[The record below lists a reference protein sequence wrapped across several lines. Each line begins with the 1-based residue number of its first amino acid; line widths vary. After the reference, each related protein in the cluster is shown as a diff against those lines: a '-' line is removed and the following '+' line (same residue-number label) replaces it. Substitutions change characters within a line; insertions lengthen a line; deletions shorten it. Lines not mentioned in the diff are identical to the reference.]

1 MLMLNYNG
9 VREYNTL
16 LFNHS
21 NYPRCTTNLSRSNLL
36 NTDFLD
42 SYMSLLLIV
51 GRFKLLGKLRSAPGL
66 NIFQ

>member
-1 MLMLNYNG
+1 MLLGSEKNRDILLNIG
-9 VREYNTL
+9 ARAHNTL

-21 NYPRCTTNLSRSNLL
+21 NYPRCTTKFRRSNLL

-51 GRFKLLGKLRSAPGL
+51 GRFKLLG
-66 NIFQ
+66 